1 MSITMQRNTTLRNAT
16 QRNATQHNAI
26 KLTHNSQSTV
36 DVREKYFKQVFV
48 VVICCC
54 FYLVFVVFVVVVVVV
69 VFKGIGHREY
79 KIV

>member
-1 MSITMQRNTTLRNAT
+1 MSMTMQSNTT

-26 KLTHNSQSTV
+26 KLTHSTQSTV
-36 DVREKYFKQVFV
+36 DVRENYFKQVFV

-54 FYLVFVVFVVVVVVV
+54 FYLVFVVVVVV

-79 KIV
+79 KLV